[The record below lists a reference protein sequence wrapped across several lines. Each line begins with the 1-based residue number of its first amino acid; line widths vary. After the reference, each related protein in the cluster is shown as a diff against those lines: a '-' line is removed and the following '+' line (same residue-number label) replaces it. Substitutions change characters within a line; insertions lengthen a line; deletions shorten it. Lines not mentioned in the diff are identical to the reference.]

1 MTDPLQLGT
10 RRSKLAMVQARWVAE
25 AVTRASGRAVE
36 LVPMSSAGDESAAPI
51 ASLGSTGVFVAALR
65 EALARGEVD
74 FVVHSYKDLPT
85 APDPRLHL
93 AAVPVRADARD
104 ALVGVLP
111 AGARV
116 GTGSPRRAAQLLAAH
131 PGIEVVPLRGNVD
144 SRLGRVGELDA
155 VVLAMAGLTR
165 MDLVGPEVAPLAVDE
180 FVPAPAQGALAVE
193 CRANDLPTA
202 IALST
207 VEHEPT
213 RLAVTAERAVLAEL
227 NAGCTAPVGA
237 HATVTAGEVR
247 LTALAAAPD
256 GSTVLRA
263 TERGRPGAAESL
275 GRKAAD
281 RLRAEGALTLLREA
295 EALTLTDPR
304 AVPTNT
310 TR

>member
-1 MTDPLQLGT
+1 MSGPLRLGT
-10 RRSKLAMVQARWVAE
+10 RRSKLAMTQARWVAD
-25 AVTRASGRAVE
+25 AVTRASGQAVE

-51 ASLGSTGVFVAALR
+51 ASFGSVGVFVAALR
-65 EALARGEVD
+65 EALASGAVD

-85 APDPRLHL
+85 APDLRLHL

-104 ALVGVLP
+104 ALVGRLP
-111 AGARV
+111 DGARV

-144 SRLGRVGELDA
+144 SRLARVGELDA

-165 MDLVGPEVAPLAVDE
+165 MDLVDSEVHPLSVDE
-180 FVPAPAQGALAVE
+180 LVPAPAQGALAVE
-193 CRANDLPTA
+193 CRADDLSTA
-202 IALST
+202 AVLST

-237 HATVTAGEVR
+237 YATVAAREVR

-256 GSTVLRA
+256 GSEVLRV
-263 TERGRPGAAESL
+263 TESGPLTAAESV
-275 GRKAAD
+275 GRKAAA
-281 RLRAEGALTLLREA
+281 RLSADGALTLLKEA
-295 EALTLTDPR
+295 DVLAPLDPR
-304 AVPTNT
+304 TVPT
-310 TR
+310 TRR